1 MTKPG
6 CSLCLPVIIGAM
18 FSLPIES
25 AADSDI
31 AAHLREQALSS
42 DRGWQIVESL
52 TTEIGPRLAGTA
64 ADKAAVAWA
73 KALLERG
80 DFDKVWLEP
89 VRFPVW
95 QRQREI
101 ARIVSPYPQPLQI
114 TALGYSGSTPGMIK
128 AEVLEFATLAAL
140 EAAPANSLQN
150 KIAFVNTPLSRHRDS
165 LAYRE
170 VVAMRHRAG
179 SIAKRKG
186 AIAALIRSVGTSS
199 HRFPHTGRTN
209 PDSNPLAAAAL
220 SVPDAQQLSRILT
233 RARADNTPV
242 VMALDIAVSQIPGG
256 ESWNVMAQ
264 LNGRE
269 QPEKLV
275 LIGAHLDSWDLGTG
289 AIDNGAG
296 VAITAA
302 AAELIAALPDRP
314 RRSVR
319 LVLFANEEQTLWGA
333 RAYAERHAPELQNH
347 LLASESDF
355 GAGPVW
361 ELQTAWPAL
370 MDAAMPLLSP
380 LGISA
385 GGAAVSGGPDIKPM
399 ERKGVPV
406 FRLRQDGSDY
416 FDYHHTAD
424 DTLDKIDP
432 EALKQNIAAWAVVT
446 YLAAELAQ
454 EKHLNGVRPE

>member
-1 MTKPG
+1 MTKPR
-6 CSLCLPVIIGAM
+6 CSLCCPIFLGIVLSLSLSL
-18 FSLPIES
+18 SLPLPS
-25 AADSDI
+25 AADSGT
-31 AAHLREQALSS
+31 AAQLREQALSS
-42 DRGWQIVESL
+42 DRGWRIVESL

-73 KALLERG
+73 KALLESSG
-80 DFDKVWLEP
+80 FDKVWLEP

-101 ARIVSPYPQPLQI
+101 AHIVSPYPQPLQI
-114 TALGYSGSTPGMIK
+114 TALGYSGSTQGRIE
-128 AEVLEFATLAAL
+128 AEVFEFATLAEL

-150 KIAFVNTPLSRHRDS
+150 KIAFVNTPLRKHRDS

-179 SIAKRKG
+179 AIAKRKG
-186 AIAALIRSVGTSS
+186 AMAALIRSVGTST

-209 PDSNPLAAAAL
+209 PDTNPLPSAAL
-220 SVPDAQQLSRILT
+220 SVPDAQQLSRVLAK
-233 RARADNTPV
+233 ARANNKPV
-242 VMALDIAVSQIPGG
+242 VMALDIAVSQTPGG
-256 ESWNVMAQ
+256 ESWNVIAQ

-269 QPEKLV
+269 NPEKLV

-289 AIDNGAG
+289 AIDDGAG
-296 VAITAA
+296 VAITVAA
-302 AAELIAALPDRP
+302 AQLIAALPERP

-355 GAGPVW
+355 GAGPIW

-370 MDAAMPLLSP
+370 LDAAMPLLSP

-385 GGAAVSGGPDIKPM
+385 GGAAESGGPDIKPM
-399 ERKGVPV
+399 ERKGVSV

-454 EKHLNGVRPE
+454 D